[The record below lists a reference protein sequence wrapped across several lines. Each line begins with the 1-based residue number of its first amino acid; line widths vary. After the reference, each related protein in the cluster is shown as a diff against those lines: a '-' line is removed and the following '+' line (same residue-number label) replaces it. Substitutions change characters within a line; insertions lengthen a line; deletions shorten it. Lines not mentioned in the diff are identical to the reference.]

1 MKGFGNAQQLYL
13 PMGLPVEKLTKNP
26 PMSKIISKPSMF
38 KDINGRILVE
48 ASCRNK
54 EPHHKLSISR
64 FNNGNCAK
72 FIYL

>member
-13 PMGLPVEKLTKNP
+13 PMGLPIEKVTKYS
-26 PMSKIISKPSMF
+26 PMSKIVSKPSMF

-54 EPHHKLSISR
+54 EPYHKLSISQ
-64 FNNGNCAK
+64 FSN
-72 FIYL
+72 